1 RGRLARPF
9 RTENNSAR
17 GLVPERKAPPKRGAK
32 CTGHQLAEG
41 GVFWPSAAGQ
51 FGNSERGDPVPLAA
65 SGCCQSVAVE
75 QQVSVPNGDSSAN
88 WIVGTRRLRPAP
100 PGGLPGGCAPDPVS
114 KNKKEKT
121 KRDARSPVF
130 SLVLFVRCRSAHSTC
145 GVWATADA
153 FAF

>member
-1 RGRLARPF
+1 MKPRCDLVGVEKKPRPSGRRAGLTMPVLLWITRGRLARPF

-41 GVFWPSAAGQ
+41 GVFWPSEAGQ

-100 PGGLPGGCAPDPVS
+100 RP
-114 KNKKEKT
+114 
-121 KRDARSPVF
+121 ARRPPPP
-130 SLVLFVRCRSAHSTC
+130 
-145 GVWATADA
+145 
-153 FAF
+153 